1 MDSVAIASAAP
12 HIVRAAV
19 NEKQLFKTMK
29 HLFSTS
35 TTVLAELMQ
44 NSRRAGATYVEFTI
58 DPETK
63 FIKVVDDGSGLSDFG
78 HLVHLCA
85 SGWDEDITLT
95 DTPFGMGFFAVFFAC
110 EQVTIRSGG
119 KRMTASLD
127 DIQSKRALEVVVDDK
142 PVTVGTVIE
151 MSGVSDKLLTNQSG
165 YGRHRHPTLNV
176 EAAHQLVRYAK
187 GFPIRVILNGS
198 ELDRPHALAAIKSEL
213 TTIGHIHLG
222 GVHDDRPSLPTTH
235 GGAYSSLFLQGL
247 PIGHAHQCDGEL
259 AIIHLEP
266 TAFTARMP
274 DRTALYDH
282 EAQLQKISQQV
293 VELARRHLVA
303 MKAAL
308 PAEDFV
314 RRYFRNCADYG
325 VKPLLNDVPF
335 IPMNGCDRVAQVE
348 MNSENTWHGVEYS
361 SGVEFPTLITRH
373 QLISGEVKVWLDAP
387 SSVEDDLD
395 AAPILKLMQRTDT
408 LSYRDGGLDPGHWLY
423 AVAPSCADLALK
435 VTPINEK
442 AKGDYSWNANC
453 EVIVVDRV
461 EVEVTSRI
469 DPDFRLQHTVDHD
482 WFLISKDDQS
492 TDDIC
497 ERDTICYVMAHD
509 ASPDH
514 PVAAFSDYQ
523 DESEHFREE
532 WEQDAKAKWDSLV
545 SGLLGA
551 TLADVLSRTTR
562 DVVATFNEQHEQQL
576 ALASVTGESY
586 AGLTF
591 RDLGDDK
598 FWDAMLVA
606 LPEGRTEATILKAAF
621 FEAAQQ
627 KKT

>member
-1 MDSVAIASAAP
+1 MDSVAIAIASAAP

-127 DIQSKRALEVVVDDK
+127 DIQSKRALDVLVDDK
-142 PVTVGTVIE
+142 PITVGTVIE
-151 MSGVSDKLLTNQSG
+151 MSGVCDKLLTIQHG
-165 YGRHRHPTLNV
+165 YGGARHPTLKF
-176 EAAHQLVRYAK
+176 EAAHQLVRYAR
-187 GFPIRVILNGS
+187 GFPIRVILNGG

-213 TTIGHIHLG
+213 TIIGHIHLS
-222 GVHDDRPSLPTTH
+222 GVHDDKTSLPAD
-235 GGAYSSLFLQGL
+235 GGSYKALFLQGL
-247 PIGHAHQCDGEL
+247 PIGHVHPLEGQL

-282 EAQLQKISQQV
+282 EEQVKKIGREV
-293 VELARRHLVA
+293 VEVARRHLVA
-303 MKAAL
+303 MKSAL
-308 PAEDFV
+308 PAEEFV
-314 RRYFRNCADYG
+314 RRYFHNCAHYG
-325 VKPLLNDVPF
+325 VSSLLNDVPF
-335 IPMNGCDRVAQVE
+335 IPRNRCDCVSQVARD
-348 MNSENTWHGVEYS
+348 SENTWYLAEYN
-361 SGVEFPTLITRH
+361 GEVDALVTRQ
-373 QLISGEVKVWLDAP
+373 QLTSGEVKIWLDAP
-387 SSVEDDLD
+387 SSVDDDLD
-395 AAPILKLMQRTDT
+395 AAAILKLMQRTGT
-408 LSYRDGGLDPGHWLY
+408 MSYRDGGLDAGHWLY
-423 AVAPSCADLALK
+423 AVAPSCADLVFK
-435 VTPINEK
+435 VTPINEQ
-442 AKGDYSWNANC
+442 AKGDYDWNARC
-453 EVIVVDRV
+453 DVVVVDRV
-461 EVEVTSRI
+461 EVEVTSKV
-469 DPDFRLQHTVDHD
+469 DSEFRLQHTVEDD

-492 TDDIC
+492 IDDIS
-497 ERDTICYVMAHD
+497 ERETVCYVMPKD

-514 PVAAFSDYQ
+514 PVTAFSDYT
-523 DESEHFREE
+523 DENEHYRDE
-532 WEQDAKAKWDSLV
+532 WEDDAKAKWDSLV
-545 SGLLGA
+545 SGLLGCN
-551 TLADVLSRTTR
+551 LADILSRTTR
-562 DVVATFNEQHEQQL
+562 DVVATFSRQHEQQL
-576 ALASVTGESY
+576 ALASVTDSY
-586 AGLTF
+586 NGLSY
-591 RDLGDDK
+591 RDLGDETL
-598 FWDAMLVA
+598 WDAMSAA
-606 LPEGRTEATILKAAF
+606 LPEGSMDGATLKAAF